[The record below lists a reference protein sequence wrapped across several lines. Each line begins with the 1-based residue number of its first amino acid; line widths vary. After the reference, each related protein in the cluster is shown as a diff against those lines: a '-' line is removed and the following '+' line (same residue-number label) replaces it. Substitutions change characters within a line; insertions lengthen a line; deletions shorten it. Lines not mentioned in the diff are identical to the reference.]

1 MVDDNAWSPPKRRNG
16 IGWIVLSGLL
26 LPAGWIAWLL
36 VALAGYNGV
45 DSSNRSLSAQTIGDV
60 VVTVVCAGVPL
71 TGVVVLL
78 VQRRR
83 DRSVTLVGPVA
94 CAVFAVLA
102 AGTLGYPTTG
112 VARSWAADAE
122 RRAQP
127 LTELET
133 SRTQTEA
140 EQDLAGV
147 GELAVRA
154 LGEDVR
160 SQDVVQVTLECPLS
174 NLQEGTQY
182 MWRWSVPSDPEG
194 EPQTDAERQ
203 ADQLPADEVERRLA
217 PVREVLREAG
227 LRDAD
232 PSGWDIRAL
241 GDDWLAEANASV
253 TRASGDVMVETTC
266 LAGGPGNGY
275 VDE

>member
-1 MVDDNAWSPPKRRNG
+1 MVDDIAWSPPRRRNG
-16 IGWIVLSGLL
+16 IWWIVLSGLL
-26 LPAGWIAWLL
+26 LPAGWIGWLL

-45 DSSNRSLSAQTIGDV
+45 DSSDRSLSAQTIGDV
-60 VVTVVCAGVPL
+60 LVMVVCAGVPL

-83 DRSVTLVGPVA
+83 DRTVTLVGPVA

-102 AGTLGYPTTG
+102 AGTLGYPTVG
-112 VARSWAADAE
+112 VAKSWAEDAE

-133 SRTQTEA
+133 SRTQSEA

-147 GELAVRA
+147 GERAVRA

-160 SQDVVQVTLECPLS
+160 SRDVVQVTLECPLP
-174 NLQEGTQY
+174 NLQQGTQY

-194 EPQTDAERQ
+194 EPQTDAERK
-203 ADQLPADEVERRLA
+203 ADQLPGDEVERRLA
-217 PVREVLREAG
+217 PVRQVFRDAG

-232 PSGWDIRAL
+232 QYGWDIRAL
-241 GDDWLAEANASV
+241 GDDWLAEANAGV
-253 TRASGDVMVETTC
+253 TKTSGDVMLETTC

-275 VDE
+275 DDE